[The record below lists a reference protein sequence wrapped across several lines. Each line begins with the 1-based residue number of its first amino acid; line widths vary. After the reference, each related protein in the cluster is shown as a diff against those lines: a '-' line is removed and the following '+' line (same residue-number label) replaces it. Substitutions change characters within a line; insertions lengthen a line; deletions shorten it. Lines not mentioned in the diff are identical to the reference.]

1 MAKMMGAICGDIL
14 GSTYEWKNIKYCP
27 TLNELISRD
36 NFFTDDTVMTCAV
49 AKALYDS
56 FNELDRPLE
65 LNEKEEK
72 LICKHIEDELITFG
86 RKYPDS
92 GYGETFY
99 DWIMFEIRKP
109 YNSWGNGSAMRVSY
123 AGWASKNLK
132 EALFLAK
139 CTAEVTHNHPY
150 GIKGAQ
156 IVAACIYFLRQGAS
170 KAFIRDFAS
179 KYYDMNFTLDEIRYL
194 YEYDVSC
201 QGSVPQAIM
210 AFLEGNSFEEV
221 ISLAISI
228 GGDSDTIAAIA
239 GSIAEVIYPIPENIL
254 GIANNT
260 LDDYLK
266 ETINIVVNGIET

>member
-1 MAKMMGAICGDIL
+1 MMGAICGDIL
-14 GSTYEWKNIKYCP
+14 GSSYEWDNIKYCP
-27 TLNELISRD
+27 SFEEISSRE

-49 AKALYDS
+49 AKGISNSLKKVK
-56 FNELDRPLE
+56 NPIEM
-65 LNEKEEK
+65 NEKEAE
-72 LICKHIEDELITFG
+72 IIRNCIIDEMISFG
-86 RKYPDS
+86 KKYPEA

-99 DWIMFEIRKP
+99 DWLMLENRKP

-123 AGWASKNLK
+123 VGWVANSLK

-156 IVAACIYFLRQGAS
+156 IVAACIYFLRQGAG
-170 KAFIRDFAS
+170 KAFIREFTS
-179 KYYDMNFTLDEIRYL
+179 KYYDMNFTLDEIRNS

-239 GSIAEVIYPIPENIL
+239 GSIAEVIYPIPEKIL
-254 GIANNT
+254 NLTNKI
-260 LDDYLK
+260 LDEKLK
-266 ETINIVVNGIET
+266 EVINAMVSEI

>member
-1 MAKMMGAICGDIL
+1 MTKMMGAICGDIL
-14 GSTYEWKNIKYCP
+14 GSTYEWCNIKYCP
-27 TLNELISRD
+27 TLKELLLRE

-72 LICKHIEDELITFG
+72 LICKHIEDELINFG
-86 RKYPDS
+86 RKYPES

-99 DWIMFEIRKP
+99 DWIMLETRKP
-109 YNSWGNGSAMRVSY
+109 YNSWGNGSAMRVAY
-123 AGWASKNLK
+123 AGWISETLK
-132 EALFLAK
+132 ETLFLAK

-156 IVAACIYFLRQGAS
+156 IVAACIYFLRQGAN
-170 KAFIRDFAS
+170 KTFIRDFVS
-179 KYYDMNFTLDEIRYL
+179 KYYDMNFSLDEIRCS

-239 GSIAEVIYPIPENIL
+239 GSIAEVIYPIPEKIL
-254 GIANNT
+254 DIAYKSLDEYLINT
-260 LDDYLK
+260 I
-266 ETINIVVNGIET
+266 TMVVELLNK

>member
-1 MAKMMGAICGDIL
+1 MTKMMGAICGDIL
-14 GSTYEWKNIKYCP
+14 GSTYEWSNIKYCP
-27 TLNELISRD
+27 TLNELLSRE

-56 FNELDRPLE
+56 IDELDKHLD

-72 LICKHIEDELITFG
+72 IICKHIEDELINFG

-99 DWIMFEIRKP
+99 DWIMLETRKP

-123 AGWASKNLK
+123 AGWISKTLK
-132 EALFLAK
+132 ETLFLAK

-170 KAFIRDFAS
+170 KAFIKDFVS
-179 KYYDMNFTLDEIRYL
+179 KYYDINYTLDEIRCS

-221 ISLAISI
+221 IALAISI

-239 GSIAEVIYPIPENIL
+239 GSVAEVIYPIPETIL
-254 GIANNT
+254 DIAYKS
-260 LDDYLK
+260 LDDYL
-266 ETINIVVNGIET
+266 TSIITTVVKLLDK

>member
-1 MAKMMGAICGDIL
+1 MSKMMGAICGDIL
-14 GSTYEWKNIKYCP
+14 GSTYEWSNIKYCP

-56 FNELDRPLE
+56 LNELDRPLK
-65 LNEKEEK
+65 LNENEEN
-72 LICKHIEDELITFG
+72 LICKHIEDELINWG

-99 DWIMFEIRKP
+99 DWIMLETRKP
-109 YNSWGNGSAMRVSY
+109 YNSWGDGSAMRASY
-123 AGWASKNLK
+123 AGWISKTLK
-132 EALFLAK
+132 ETLFLAK

-156 IVAACIYFLRQGAS
+156 IVAACIYFLRLGAS

-179 KYYDMNFTLDEIRYL
+179 KYYDMNFGLDEIRYS

-210 AFLEGNSFEEV
+210 AFLEGSSFEKV

-254 GIANNT
+254 NLANKI
-260 LDDYLK
+260 LDEELK
-266 ETINIVVNGIET
+266 EVINTIVYEV